1 MIVLH
6 ENATH
11 IVVTGKPRELDVLS
25 EHFKFRPAGYF
36 FALSHQRYK
45 VSKGEEGW
53 VGYFYPLARLNSAT
67 GKILRGRKEELIRL
81 AELEGFEVSLNH
93 LLEYPFADIEIDDV
107 RPDCVSG
114 EHQLDMNQRQ
124 CILDWLKA
132 GIGFNKVT
140 VGGGKTMTFAGAA
153 AIIKERYPEARFL
166 YVTPSERLV
175 RQVTREM
182 KKFLPTFDIGQCGG
196 GHRKFDAKDMV
207 VCTVA
212 MLNTHF
218 RALMDDKWFDTF
230 IAILYDEVHHAGSKT
245 SKKILLSIPAYF
257 RLGASDTSK
266 DDDLVRW
273 NDVQGLFGPLLNEV
287 HAAPLID
294 IGRLARPHIYVV
306 DVPEWVG
313 RMSHVPY
320 RPDLGSPAHLLLD
333 GEWMPGRYAG
343 QVYELDDK
351 GKVKMKSIKTAEKD
365 KEGEWIVVQE
375 PIAVS
380 GLHRIEVGGIEHEV
394 ESRWCLLDRM
404 YDRAIIQFK
413 SRNAMIVEWAK
424 YFSSQGWPVVIV
436 ATRTVYVYVLEAL
449 LQKELGAKV
458 KILLGEDS
466 PKERDEMFDWFKTTP
481 GAVLV
486 TPLVKEGVSINEIR
500 AMIVADHVADYE
512 VARQI
517 IGRAMRPK
525 KGKDNRA
532 HVVWFWDKQH
542 TVLRRGC
549 ARIFNRLERVEGFQF
564 FHPCQGPETV
574 FGVASLV
581 NTESYS
587 EQRNQQEFE
596 LEKTMA
602 VRRDRKALEKARK
615 SSSSENG

>member
-1 MIVLH
+1 MITLY

-11 IVVTGKPRELDVLS
+11 VILTGKPRELDVLS
-25 EHFKFRPAGYF
+25 DNFKFRPEGHF
-36 FALSHQRYK
+36 FALSYQRYK

-53 VGYFYPLARLNSAT
+53 DGYFYPLARINSTSA
-67 GKILRGRKEELIRL
+67 KILRGRKEQLIRL
-81 AELEGFEVSLNH
+81 AELEGFQVDLTH
-93 LLEYPFADIEIDDV
+93 LLEYPFADSEIDDV
-107 RPDCVSG
+107 RPDIVAG

-124 CILDWLKA
+124 CILDWLRA

-153 AIIKERYPEARFL
+153 AVIKERYPEARFV

-182 KKFLPTFDIGQCGG
+182 KKFLPHFDIGQCGG
-196 GHRKFDAKDMV
+196 GHRQFDAKDMV

-212 MLNTHF
+212 MLNTHYSTLK
-218 RALMDDKWFDTF
+218 ANKWFDAF
-230 IAILYDEVHHAGSKT
+230 MGILYDEVHHAGSKT
-245 SKKILLSIPAYF
+245 SKKILLTIPAYF
-257 RLGASDTSK
+257 RLGASDTAK
-266 DDDLVRW
+266 ENDLVRW

-306 DVPEWVG
+306 DKPEWIG
-313 RMSHVPY
+313 KMSHVPF
-320 RPDLGSPAHLLLD
+320 RPDVGSPAYVLLD
-333 GEWMPGRYAG
+333 GDWVSGLYAG
-343 QVYELDDK
+343 PVYELDDK
-351 GKVKMKSIKTAEKD
+351 GKRKLKSIKTADKD
-365 KEGEWIVVQE
+365 KAGEWIVVQE
-375 PIAVS
+375 PVTVN
-380 GLHRIEVGGIEHEV
+380 GLHRVEIEGVEHEI

-413 SRNAMIVEWAK
+413 SRNAMIVEWAR
-424 YFSSQGWPVVIV
+424 YFNRKGWSTVVV
-436 ATRTVYVYVLEAL
+436 ATRTTHVYILEAL
-449 LQKELGAKV
+449 LKQA
-458 KILLGEDS
+458 LGEAAVEILVGKDS
-466 PKERDEMFDWFKTTP
+466 PAERDAMFDWFKATP
-481 GAVLV
+481 GAVLI

-500 AMIVADHVADYE
+500 AMIVADHVADFE

-549 ARIFNRLERVEGFQF
+549 SKIFNQLARVEGFEF
-564 FHPCQGPETV
+564 YHPCVGPEGV
-574 FGVASLV
+574 FPDDFRSNA
-581 NTESYS
+581 T
-587 EQRNQQEFE
+587 
-596 LEKTMA
+596 
-602 VRRDRKALEKARK
+602 
-615 SSSSENG
+615 

>member
-1 MIVLH
+1 MITLH

-11 IVVTGKPRELDVLS
+11 LIVAGKPRELDTLCD
-25 EHFKFRPAGYF
+25 HFRFQPPGYF
-36 FALSHQRYK
+36 FALSYQRFK

-53 VGYFYPLARLNSAT
+53 DGYLYPLRRINDTKAQ
-67 GKILRGRKEELIRL
+67 ILRGRKEQLIRL
-81 AELEGFEVSLNH
+81 AELEGYEVNLKH
-93 LLEYPFADIEIDDV
+93 LLEYPFADIELDDV
-107 RPDCVSG
+107 PPDCVAG

-153 AIIKERYPEARFL
+153 AVIKERYPDARFL

-182 KKFLPTFDIGQCGG
+182 KKFLPAFDIGQCGG
-196 GHRKFDAKDMV
+196 GHKDFDAKDMV

-212 MLNTHF
+212 MLNRHF
-218 RALMDDKWFDTF
+218 ADLSATGWFDTF
-230 IAILYDEVHHAGSKT
+230 LGILYDEVHHAGSKT
-245 SKKILLSIPAYF
+245 SKKILLAIPAYF

-266 DDDLVRW
+266 EDDPVRW
-273 NDVQGLFGPLLNEV
+273 NEVQGLFGPLLNEV

-294 IGRLARPHIYVV
+294 IGRLARPHIYIV
-306 DVPEWVG
+306 DMPEWVG
-313 RMSHVPY
+313 RMSHVPF
-320 RPDLGSPAHLLLD
+320 RPDLGSQAHILLD
-333 GEWMPGRYAG
+333 GEWVKGTYAG
-343 QVYELDDK
+343 PVYELDK
-351 GKVKMKSIKTAEKD
+351 NNKPKMKLIKSAEKD
-365 KEGEWIVVQE
+365 DDGEWIVTKE
-375 PIAVS
+375 PVTVP
-380 GLHRIEVGGIEHEV
+380 GLHRIEVEGVEYEI

-424 YFSSQGWPVVIV
+424 YFSGLGWPVIV
-436 ATRTVYVYVLEAL
+436 AATRTTHVYILEAL
-449 LQKELGAKV
+449 LQKELGDKV
-458 KILLGEDS
+458 RILVGDDS
-466 PKERDEMFDWFKTTP
+466 PAQRDAAFDWFKETP
-481 GAVLV
+481 GSVLV

-517 IGRAMRPK
+517 IGRTMRPK

-542 TVLRRGC
+542 VVLRRGC
-549 ARIFNRLERVEGFQF
+549 AKIFNKLERVEGFEF
-564 FHPCQGPETV
+564 YHPCAGPETV
-574 FGVASLV
+574 FGR
-581 NTESYS
+581 E
-587 EQRNQQEFE
+587 
-596 LEKTMA
+596 
-602 VRRDRKALEKARK
+602 
-615 SSSSENG
+615 